1 MTRIKIRILKGL
13 CLFVM
18 RLHIEGGVSVESLA
32 FVHFCVQE
40 CNFWVWYF
48 SRKFYCIVVV
58 VVKKSWRAC
67 ATPAIRKR
75 FENLCLQSLAL
86 TKMSFNDFPLR
97 YDSMGGSWNISFRCV
112 WFWIRCHFLISIFL
126 RFGKTGWYCYK
137 RQYFLFCA
145 VVFVFM
151 GPFSIFEVNFK
162 KVFL

>member
-18 RLHIEGGVSVESLA
+18 RLHIEGGV
-32 FVHFCVQE
+32 
-40 CNFWVWYF
+40 
-48 SRKFYCIVVV
+48 
-58 VVKKSWRAC
+58 VKKCWRAC

-112 WFWIRCHFLISIFL
+112 WFWIRCHFPISIFL
-126 RFGKTGWYCYK
+126 RLGKAGWYCVTK
-137 RQYFLFCA
+137 
-145 VVFVFM
+145 
-151 GPFSIFEVNFK
+151 GNIFFNIFFIYSLSQEWPANNYYSHHAHSKQVE
-162 KVFL
+162 KVIKHPRAILL